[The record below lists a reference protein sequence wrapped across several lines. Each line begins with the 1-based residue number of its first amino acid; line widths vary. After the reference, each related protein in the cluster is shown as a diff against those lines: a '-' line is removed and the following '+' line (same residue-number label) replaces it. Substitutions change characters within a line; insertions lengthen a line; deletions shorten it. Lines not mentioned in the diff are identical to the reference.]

1 MPTPLTREELI
12 AEGLLDEPK
21 PLTPEEAR
29 AEGVYQPA
37 QESKATPVSMGR
49 SALLGAASGIPII
62 GGLMDEATGLTHAAY
77 GKTFGD
83 SKEPFWD
90 VYRQERDLYRK
101 EEDEAAKENPK
112 AFYGSGL
119 ASGLASGGVL
129 GPSGAT
135 LKALSVPAKYGLA
148 AGIGGLDALT
158 RSRDDL
164 TKGEVVGA
172 GRDVAT
178 GAAMGA
184 GAQYVGDKLAKL
196 PSWLGDKFK
205 AMAKENEAKV
215 AADAA
220 AKVEKQAQSA
230 TGYAGSQARRPMTTD
245 EAFLKI
251 KELGFPN
258 VSPDIADKIEQHLAS
273 ATTAANRE
281 RALANQLKMAPYQQA
296 AADKAISEMEQL
308 LADKPALAAKYAKE
322 EAAKGIMG
330 NLSPRLKVMA
340 SRAIPNF
347 VGPAVGAA
355 AGQFFGSPLAG
366 AGVGALVGTGLAAT
380 LGAPGTAMA
389 NMVRK
394 PSFRLGMANLGM
406 SATGALE
413 GAFRKAAQG
422 ATPTLQASPLGKYL
436 LDEDEAKENF
446 KKNGG

>member
-1 MPTPLTREELI
+1 MGGKLTKEEAI
-12 AEGLLDEPK
+12 AAGLPVEGMYDEAEAPKSVAAPAPK
-21 PLTPEEAR
+21 PGTSVE
-29 AEGVYQPA
+29 
-37 QESKATPVSMGR
+37 R

-101 EEDEAAKENPK
+101 EEDEAARENPK

-119 ASGLASGGVL
+119 ASGLVSGGVL

-135 LKALSVPAKYGLA
+135 LKTLSVPAKYGLA
-148 AGIGGLDALT
+148 AGAGGLDALT

-178 GAAMGA
+178 GAALGV

-196 PSWLGDKFK
+196 PSWLGDKLKVMADENK
-205 AMAKENEAKV
+205 AKI
-215 AADAA
+215 AAEAA

-245 EAFLKI
+245 EAFLKM

-258 VSPDIADKIEQHLAS
+258 VGEEISDKIEQHLAS

-296 AADKAISEMEQL
+296 AADKAIAEMEQL
-308 LADKPALAAKYAKE
+308 LANKPALAAKYAEE

-330 NLSPRLKVMA
+330 NLSPRVKVML
-340 SRAIPNF
+340 SRAIPNT
-347 VGPAVGAA
+347 VGPLVGGAA
-355 AGQFFGSPLAG
+355 GSFFGSPMAG
-366 AGVGALVGTGLAAT
+366 AALGALVGNGLAAT
-380 LGAPGTAMA
+380 VGAPGTAMA

-394 PSFRLGMANLGM
+394 PSFRLGVANLGM

-436 LDEDEAKENF
+436 LDEEEAKKNYID
-446 KKNGG
+446 NGG

>member
-1 MPTPLTREELI
+1 MPR
-12 AEGLLDEPK
+12 D
-21 PLTPEEAR
+21 LTPEEIAALGIR
-29 AEGVYQPA
+29 EAGPKDVVPDVVVPA
-37 QESKATPVSMGR
+37 QGTSGVAPSALR
-49 SALLGAASGIPII
+49 SGLLGAASGIPII

-101 EEDEAAKENPK
+101 EEDEAARENPK

-119 ASGLASGGVL
+119 ASGLVSGGVL

-148 AGIGGLDALT
+148 AGTGGLDALT

-172 GRDVAT
+172 GRDAAT
-178 GAAMGA
+178 GAALGV

-196 PSWLGDKFK
+196 PSWLGDKLK
-205 AMAKENEAKV
+205 AMADENKAKI
-215 AADAA
+215 AA
-220 AKVEKQAQSA
+220 
-230 TGYAGSQARRPMTTD
+230 
-245 EAFLKI
+245 
-251 KELGFPN
+251 
-258 VSPDIADKIEQHLAS
+258 
-273 ATTAANRE
+273 
-281 RALANQLKMAPYQQA
+281 A
-296 AADKAISEMEQL
+296 AADKAAKETASAMGVVGGETQKGSRILEN
-308 LADKPALAAKYAKE
+308 LARQDAESPEVRKAALAALQSDAARELASGVKMGSMEKLPSQLGIIAKAKDEAAQLAASQAERASKYAEE

-330 NLSPRLKVMA
+330 NLSPRAKVML
-340 SRAIPNF
+340 SRAIPNTL
-347 VGPAVGAA
+347 GPVIGGA
-355 AGQFFGSPLAG
+355 AGQFFGSPWLGTGIGILAG
-366 AGVGALVGTGLAAT
+366 NALAAT
-380 LGAPGTAMA
+380 AGAPGTAMA

-394 PSFRLGMANLGM
+394 PSFRLGVANLGM

-436 LDEDEAKENF
+436 LDEEEAKDNF